1 MLVVSRDGLRRSKAI
16 WPAERGSTQDDR
28 HDQNWSLVLPPI
40 DHECSLQ
47 KIVTDLADRLAK
59 LEHENAQLKK
69 TLFGA
74 RSERSAKMPRVKVE
88 EPPTPEQTKEKR
100 RARVAEA

>member
-1 MLVVSRDGLRRSKAI
+1 M
-16 WPAERGSTQDDR
+16 
-28 HDQNWSLVLPPI
+28 VLPPV

-74 RSERSAKMPRVKVE
+74 RSERSAKMPRMKVGQPATAAEVK
-88 EPPTPEQTKEKR
+88 
-100 RARVAEA
+100 A